1 MALQEPAALG
11 SFERALSLKAGYAE
25 AWYCRGNA
33 LSALGRHEPAL
44 ESYARAIALNPQHAE
59 ALNNSGNCL
68 YELMRHAEALACFDR
83 SLALRGDRPE
93 VLANRGNTLRDL
105 GRFEEAAADYEAAL
119 NLEPHLKFIPG
130 LRLISR
136 MHVCD
141 WRGFESERNQLAA
154 GIDRDEA
161 VTDPFT
167 ALALLDSPPLQR
179 QAARLWVREKCP
191 ANHELPVLAAH
202 TGHERIRIGYF
213 SQDFRNHPVAVLTAE
228 LFELHDRS
236 RFELTA
242 FSFAPASQ
250 DEMQQRLRPAFDRFL
265 DLSDTPDRDVALL
278 ARRLEIDI
286 AIDLAGFTSNSRIAV
301 LARRAAPLQVSW
313 LGYLGTMA
321 AEYID
326 YLIAD
331 PVIIP
336 PHTRAHYSEKI
347 IYLPSYQPN
356 DSQRRIAE
364 RIFSREELGL
374 PAAGLVFCCFNTSYK
389 ISPEIFA
396 GWMRILG
403 EVPGSVLWLL
413 GGTGST
419 EANLRAAAQRH
430 GVEAARLVF
439 GGRLPFPEYLA
450 RFRAADLFLDTLPY
464 NAGTTASDA
473 LWAGLPVLTC
483 MGTAFAARVA
493 GSLLT
498 ALELPE
504 LITTSPA
511 EYEQAAI
518 ELARDPPRLE
528 ALRQKLLAN
537 RLSTRLFDTRSVVRS
552 LEAACQEIYRRQQA
566 GLPADDIR
574 IGPQETPQRV
584 QTFESGNEALRR
596 LM

>member
-1 MALQEPAALG
+1 
-11 SFERALSLKAGYAE
+11 
-25 AWYCRGNA
+25 
-33 LSALGRHEPAL
+33 
-44 ESYARAIALNPQHAE
+44 
-59 ALNNSGNCL
+59 
-68 YELMRHAEALACFDR
+68 
-83 SLALRGDRPE
+83 
-93 VLANRGNTLRDL
+93 
-105 GRFEEAAADYEAAL
+105 
-119 NLEPHLKFIPG
+119 
-130 LRLISR
+130 
-136 MHVCD
+136 
-141 WRGFESERNQLAA
+141 
-154 GIDRDEA
+154 
-161 VTDPFT
+161 
-167 ALALLDSPPLQR
+167 
-179 QAARLWVREKCP
+179 
-191 ANHELPVLAAH
+191 
-202 TGHERIRIGYF
+202 
-213 SQDFRNHPVAVLTAE
+213 
-228 LFELHDRS
+228 
-236 RFELTA
+236 
-242 FSFAPASQ
+242 
-250 DEMQQRLRPAFDRFL
+250 
-265 DLSDTPDRDVALL
+265 
-278 ARRLEIDI
+278 
-286 AIDLAGFTSNSRIAV
+286 
-301 LARRAAPLQVSW
+301 
-313 LGYLGTMA
+313 MA

-336 PHTRAHYSEKI
+336 PSTRAHYSEKI
-347 IYLPSYQPN
+347 LYLPSYQPN

-504 LITTSPA
+504 LITTSLA
-511 EYEQAAI
+511 EYEHAAI
-518 ELARDPPRLE
+518 ELARDPSRLE
-528 ALRQKLLAN
+528 ALRQRLLATC
-537 RLSTRLFDTRSVVRS
+537 RRGFLTRAQWSGVWKPP
-552 LEAACQEIYRRQQA
+552 ARRYTGA
-566 GLPADDIR
+566 SRRGCRPMTSASD
-574 IGPQETPQRV
+574 
-584 QTFESGNEALRR
+584 LRR
-596 LM
+596 RRSAFRRSSPGMRPCGG